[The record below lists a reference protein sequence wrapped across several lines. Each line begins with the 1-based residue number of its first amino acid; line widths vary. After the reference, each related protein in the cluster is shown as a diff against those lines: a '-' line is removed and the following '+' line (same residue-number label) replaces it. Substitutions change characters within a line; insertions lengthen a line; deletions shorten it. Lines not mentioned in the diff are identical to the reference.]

1 MFDPSPGEAQSS
13 RSRDAYSY
21 GLRASASLARNR
33 DRKCRSSNFDVL
45 LMIYS
50 SFTPFLYLTTRAV
63 VIPTINQNNGEHR
76 LLKHKNI
83 FDAGEE
89 EMTGQST
96 KSSKKESK
104 SQAKTYQCLGQRR
117 VVCGRKNGKKL
128 LLCHH
133 EGEGN
138 FRSICMRKKK
148 ISGHL
153 MNHPEDYC
161 GKCETTITTSR

>member
-1 MFDPSPGEAQSS
+1 MKRVNVPSFITFPLG
-13 RSRDAYSY
+13 
-21 GLRASASLARNR
+21 
-33 DRKCRSSNFDVL
+33 
-45 LMIYS
+45 
-50 SFTPFLYLTTRAV
+50 AV
-63 VIPTINQNNGEHR
+63 AIPTIDQNIGEHR

-89 EMTGQST
+89 ETEQST

-161 GKCETTITTSR
+161 GKCEATITTSR